1 MAQDRW
7 LRCSG
12 PGTSVRSCRQ
22 AVTRV
27 WIYVALGVGIL
38 VAVNGLIVLAVAF
51 AARHAPAE
59 PSVEELDAELRALLL
74 SHVRPL
80 GSRDDQVG
88 VDQYRRAA

>member
-7 LRCSG
+7 LPMFRAG
-12 PGTSVRSCRQ
+12 NVRPQLPAGCD
-22 AVTRV
+22 ARV

-59 PSVEELDAELRALLL
+59 PSVEELDAELRALL
-74 SHVRPL
+74 
-80 GSRDDQVG
+80 
-88 VDQYRRAA
+88 